1 MLEKRM
7 KRTLI
12 FLYAIA
18 SYLFFLLVLVFA
30 IGFFGNVYV
39 PVTIDSAAAVSTGQA
54 LLTNIA
60 LILLFGLQ
68 HSVMA
73 RPAFKRRVS
82 RYMPAAVERS
92 TYVLT
97 SSFALGLIMLFWQPM
112 GGVIWHISNPIAKGV
127 IQSLYLMGWMF
138 MVWATFL
145 INHLDF
151 FGLRQ
156 AYCAYRKKWYVAPAF
171 ATPAA
176 YRVIRHPIYLGW
188 LVVFWA
194 TPVMTICHL
203 MLSAALTAYM
213 AVGICLEER
222 DLVRE
227 HPDYAQYQRKVPAL
241 FPSFRRHLKRAM

>member
-1 MLEKRM
+1 M

-18 SYLFFLLVLVFA
+18 SYLFFLLVLAFA

-54 LLTNIA
+54 LLTNFA

-73 RPAFKRRVS
+73 RPAFKRWIK

-92 TYVLT
+92 TFVLI
-97 SSFALGLIMLFWQPM
+97 SSIALGLIMLFWQPM
-112 GGVIWHISNPIAKGV
+112 GGVIWQITNPVAKGL
-127 IQSLYLMGWMF
+127 IQGLYLTGWVF

-145 INHLDF
+145 INHFDF

-156 AYCAYRKKWYVAPAF
+156 AYCVYRKKWYVAPDF
-171 ATPAA
+171 STPAA
-176 YRVIRHPIYLGW
+176 YRVVRHPIYLGW

-194 TPVMTICHL
+194 TPVMTICHF

-213 AVGICLEER
+213 AVGIWFEER
-222 DLVRE
+222 DLIRE
-227 HPDYAQYQRKVPAL
+227 HPDYAQYRRKVPAL
-241 FPSFRRHLKRAM
+241 FPSFRRHLRRAM